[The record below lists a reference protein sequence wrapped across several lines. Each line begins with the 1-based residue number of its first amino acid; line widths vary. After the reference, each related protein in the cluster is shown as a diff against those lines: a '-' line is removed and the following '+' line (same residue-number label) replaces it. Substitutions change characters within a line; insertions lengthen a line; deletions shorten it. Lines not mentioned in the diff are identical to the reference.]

1 MRLLDPRDQFD
12 KCIIGITY
20 DGEKAIYDT
29 EKVIETFMSVNEWD
43 YETALEWF
51 EYNTLRSLPYYE
63 DAPIFINTEFELD
76 DENSS
81 EDN

>member
-12 KCIIGITY
+12 KCIIGTTY

-43 YETALEWF
+43 
-51 EYNTLRSLPYYE
+51 LPYYE
-63 DAPIFINTEFELD
+63 DAPIFINTEFEL
-76 DENSS
+76 ENEDSS
-81 EDN
+81 EDK